1 MNIQELEEI
10 INRYFRGQLADSEYE
25 LLTNSLQDPKNRDY
39 FDKAKQQWEL
49 HPELDELAIRNL
61 NRLNYQIEKH
71 ISPRRLPVARQLWV
85 RVASVAAIL
94 ISGLLAG
101 SLTTYL
107 ISKNKTNTEQLVFET
122 PRGEKS
128 FVKLPDGSEVWLNAS
143 SRLVYNTFSAN
154 RRQVE
159 LKGEAFFKV
168 ARNEK
173 APFVVKT
180 NECEVEVLGTTF
192 NIMAYDEF
200 GRKEITLLSGKV
212 TVHMNDIEKV
222 LKPGQALIMKDNY
235 FYIDEVNAS
244 ESSEWVEN
252 KFNFKNIPL
261 SELMKRLSNWYDV
274 DIKLENSTGHEISF
288 TGTFKNEETIWQVL
302 EAIKVYTPISY
313 TKTDLRKIR
322 VSVNIKKP
330 N

>member
-61 NRLNYQIEKH
+61 NRLNYRIEKH

>member
-302 EAIKVYTPISY
+302 EAIKVYTPITY